1 MSTGHNMIVFRI
13 LIMSAYTPAEFRK
26 MIDDLDDVIR
36 IGIANGNI
44 ESVFKKERAAVVI
57 FLHFN
62 C

>member
-1 MSTGHNMIVFRI
+1 
-13 LIMSAYTPAEFRK
+13 MSAYTPAEFRK